1 MRRGSI
7 APSSDCTTYIFS
19 QLLVPDDTLN
29 PGRLVKLSRTRL
41 TGFKKIKEEIPIEG
55 EIGVGRSR
63 SHHVLL
69 VLLTNDAYSDSEASQ
84 RHVSGLQPLYVRRRR
99 DPVVRVIGP
108 NLDLVV
114 VGGQRGT
121 FVELDVP

>member
-7 APSSDCTTYIFS
+7 APPSDCTTHILS

-29 PGRLVKLSRTRL
+29 PGRLFKLSQTRL

-55 EIGVGRSR
+55 EIGVCKSR

-69 VLLTNDAYSDSEASQ
+69 VLLTNDTYSDSEAPQ
-84 RHVSGLQPLYVRRRR
+84 RHVSGLQPLYVRCRRNL
-99 DPVVRVIGP
+99 VVRVIGR

-114 VGGQRGT
+114 VGGQRDT